1 MSTMTAPGLPPSWS
15 KAEVCDAWQ
24 ISPKAVDRLI
34 KEGKVGWYRAG
45 RSRRFYTEHV
55 EQIRTALEVQP
66 QPAEPRE
73 LAGLTARSSARR
85 RTQVA

>member
-1 MSTMTAPGLPPSWS
+1 METPRLPPSWS
-15 KAEVCDAWQ
+15 KAEVCEAWQ

-45 RSRRFYTEHV
+45 RSRRFYIEHV
-55 EQIRTALEVQP
+55 EQIRSALEVIP

-73 LAGLTARSSARR
+73 LAGLTARSAARR
-85 RTQVA
+85 RIA